1 MENIKVVS
9 FYRFLRIN
17 DLSNMR
23 GNLLALCKKLDLLGT
38 ILIAKEGFNGSISGQ
53 HDAIMEIFN
62 WLEKRLNIDNPIMKT
77 ARWADVNSPPFSK
90 LHIKIKKEIVALG
103 REDIRPYEKS
113 GTSVIPENWNQL
125 IQNPETLIIDTRNKY
140 EINIGSFP
148 GAVNPKTDAFRDF
161 SEFAKNI
168 PEIKK
173 DKPVAMFCT
182 GGIRCE
188 KAAALMVEMGF
199 KNVNQ
204 LEGGILNYLKEIKES
219 ENIWHGECFVF
230 DNRVAIDGEL
240 KNGKYIQCHACRHPL
255 SLQETQS
262 PDYQEGISCS
272 RCINTISKDKLEGF
286 KERQKQ
292 IKLAKQRGEKHIG
305 KVLNKKK

>member
-1 MENIKVVS
+1 MENIKVAS
-9 FYRFLRIN
+9 FYRFLRLN
-17 DLSNMR
+17 DLGNMR
-23 GNLLALCKKLDLLGT
+23 GDLLALCKKLDLLGT

-53 HDAIMEIFN
+53 YDAIMEIFN
-62 WLEKRLNIDNPIMKT
+62 WLERRLNIDNPIIKT

-103 REDIRPYEKS
+103 REDISPYLKS

-148 GAVNPKTDAFRDF
+148 GAVNPETDAFRDF
-161 SEFAKNI
+161 SEFAENI
-168 PEIKK
+168 PKIKR

-188 KAAALMVEMGF
+188 KAAALMIEMGF

-204 LEGGILNYLKEIKES
+204 LEGGILNYLEEIKES
-219 ENIWHGECFVF
+219 ESIWQGECFVF
-230 DNRVAIDGEL
+230 DDRVAVDSDL

-255 SLQETQS
+255 SLKETQS
-262 PDYQEGISCS
+262 RDYQEGISCP
-272 RCINTISKDKLEGF
+272 RCINKISEDKLKGF

-292 IKLAKQRGEKHIG
+292 IKLAKLRGEKHIG
-305 KVLNKKK
+305 KVLSKKR